1 MRELERDSER
11 ERARERECEKGRDSR
26 ERERERESEVRA
38 ALYVA
43 SKDVPLQGVWFFL
56 KTCVP

>member
-11 ERARERECEKGRDSR
+11 ERARERESARKGGIA
-26 ERERERESEVRA
+26 ERERESEVRA